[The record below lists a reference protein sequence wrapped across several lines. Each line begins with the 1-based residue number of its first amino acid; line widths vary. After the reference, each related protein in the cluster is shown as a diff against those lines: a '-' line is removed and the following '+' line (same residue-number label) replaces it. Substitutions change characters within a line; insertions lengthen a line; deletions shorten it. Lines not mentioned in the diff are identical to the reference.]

1 MKLVENWKEAWK
13 WFSVQAISLAF
24 IWEALPDETKETFFL
39 LVPNTVEPHVTSIL
53 LGLAVL
59 GRLIDQKK
67 LNSNVDTK

>member
-24 IWEALPDETKETFFL
+24 IWEVLPDETKETIFL
-39 LVPNTVEPHVTSIL
+39 VVPDAVEPHVTNIL

-59 GRLIDQKK
+59 GRLVDQKRA
-67 LNSNVDTK
+67 SPNVDTK